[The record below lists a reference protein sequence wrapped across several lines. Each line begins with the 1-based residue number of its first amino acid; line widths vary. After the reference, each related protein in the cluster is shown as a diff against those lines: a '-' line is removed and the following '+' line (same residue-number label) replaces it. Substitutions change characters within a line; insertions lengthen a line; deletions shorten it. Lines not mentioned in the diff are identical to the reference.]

1 MAYYE
6 DIVYGVDGKVKC
18 GLCNAGITNSN
29 HSIEIHFND
38 KVHQDLYIKRLMIQN
53 SISLNGNKKH
63 CVLCNINL
71 ETNLQSHI
79 GSFSHQ
85 NVAKK
90 IKSLVEKDGSW
101 LQLPHFISDSV
112 AINCLICNK
121 FIEYSLKSVEEH
133 IKTIHHRRA
142 RAIVLQHYNGIF
154 SIEGSNDDLWC
165 KICRVC
171 LENYIEVI
179 FKHVDENKEHIK
191 NLQKIKRLIEGQS
204 IDIETFLTDPIEDK
218 AYCNKCD
225 TKVSCNVDNLE
236 RHIKGKMHNK
246 EEKTNSN

>member
-6 DIVYGVDGKVKC
+6 DIVYDVNGKVKC
-18 GLCNAGITNSN
+18 GLCNAGIINSS
-29 HSIEIHFND
+29 HSIEIHLNE
-38 KVHQDLYIKRLMIQN
+38 KTHKHLYIKRLMVQN
-53 SISLNGNKKH
+53 SIWLNGSQKH
-63 CVLCNINL
+63 CVLCNINF

-79 GSFSHQ
+79 DSFSHQ
-85 NVAKK
+85 NVTKK
-90 IKSLVEKDGSW
+90 VKSLVEKDGSW
-101 LQLPHFISDSV
+101 LELPHFISDKG
-112 AINCLICNK
+112 AIHCLICNK
-121 FIEYSLKSVEEH
+121 FIEYSSQSVEDH
-133 IKTIHHRRA
+133 LKTTHHRRA

-154 SIEGSNDDLWC
+154 SIEGSNEDLWC

-171 LENYIEVI
+171 LDNYIEVI
-179 FKHVDENKEHIK
+179 FEHVEKKEHSR

-246 EEKTNSN
+246 EEKSNSN